1 MLLAIDGGNTNI
13 VFGLRK
19 TEDDY
24 LTWRMATASAT
35 TADDYAAWLS
45 FHLANH
51 GFALS
56 DISGVI
62 ISTVVPDTLS
72 ALKRFAELYLP
83 EPRYVLMGDDLS
95 HGVVIAI
102 DKPEQ
107 AGADR
112 IANTAAAS
120 HYYPRPAIVIDFGTA
135 TTFDYVSKEGAY
147 CGGVISPGVNLSV
160 GALYQAA
167 ARLPLIDPKHWHTDM
182 PVIGKSTI
190 EAMNSGLFFGYA
202 SLVEGIIARMKAD
215 IASDQVTVLATGG
228 LGQLFADAI
237 SIIDHYDANL
247 TLKGLAIIF
256 KRQQDH
262 L

>member
-72 ALKRFAELYLP
+72 ALKRFAEHYLP

-237 SIIDHYDANL
+237 SIIDYYDANL

-256 KRQQDH
+256 ERQQDH